1 MTENEKKNLLAQKNA
16 WAMTNKVLD
25 IILFVLSSCCA
36 LLSYD
41 LIRSILLLLN
51 LEFFV
56 RSLCDEALKRHF
68 YDSYMSQTRYL
79 SKQ

>member
-1 MTENEKKNLLAQKNA
+1 MKKKNLLAQKNA
-16 WAMTNKVLD
+16 WAMTNKVLV
-25 IILFVLSSCCA
+25 IILFVLSSCCGA

-56 RSLCDEALKRHF
+56 RSLCDVALKRHF

>member
-1 MTENEKKNLLAQKNA
+1 
-16 WAMTNKVLD
+16 MTNKVLD

-36 LLSYD
+36 LLSID

-56 RSLCDEALKRHF
+56 RSLCDEVLKRHF